1 MTASAGL
8 LSAQSPGAI
17 SILLPAY
24 NEAQTIEAVVREF
37 YRSVATPLR
46 SPILVCEDGSTDGTK
61 DVLAR
66 LARELPMDVISDSR
80 RMGYAGG
87 VKRGLLLTGGDAI
100 FFSDSDGQYDPQDFW
115 KLLNDL
121 PEADMVIGCKVKREE
136 PFYRTVLARGFHVL
150 ARALFGVRLRD
161 MDCGFR
167 IIRRSYVDA
176 VVDSVKSLPYSFW
189 AEFTI
194 LGSLRGFRIREVPI
208 SHRSRLVGATSI
220 YQLERL
226 PHIVLAQFLGL
237 LRLRRR
243 MLAEGRLPGRRGAT
257 TSTLT

>member
-1 MTASAGL
+1 MQLASPAGFF
-8 LSAQSPGAI
+8 SGHVPEDI

-24 NEAQTIEAVVREF
+24 NEAQTIESVVRDF
-37 YRSVATPLR
+37 HRNVATPLH
-46 SPILVCEDGSTDGTK
+46 SPIIVCEDGSTDGTK

-66 LARELPMDVISDSR
+66 LAQELPVEVVSDAQ

-87 VKRGLLLTGGDAI
+87 VKRGLLLTGGNAI

-136 PFYRTVLARGFHVL
+136 PFHRILLARGFHVL
-150 ARALFGVRLRD
+150 ARTLLGVRLRD

-167 IIRRSYVDA
+167 IIRRSYVNA
-176 VVDSVKSLPYSFW
+176 VVDSVMSLPYSFW
-189 AEFTI
+189 AEFTM
-194 LGSLRGFRIREVPI
+194 LGALRGFRIKEVPI
-208 SHRSRLVGATSI
+208 SHRGRLAGGTSI
-220 YQLERL
+220 YQLNRL
-226 PHIVLAQFLGL
+226 PRIIWAQFFGL

-243 MLAEGRLPGRRGAT
+243 MLAEGVLSPKPKLRHMH
-257 TSTLT
+257 